1 MHRLVIILL
10 IIFATIAG
18 AADLSAAK
26 PKAGRNAQSVK
37 KERRI
42 AAGEVERTRKEINQ
56 NSGETRR
63 QLNKLASLNAE
74 ADRSSRLIEQLDGE
88 IDRLSRDIALLD
100 DTITSLEHNRS
111 TLRSAYA
118 DNLRTMRDRRR
129 SMSVMSMLFASSS
142 FTEAYRR
149 YRYLQEF
156 ELWRKDKVRQLT
168 DISAEI
174 SVRRHHVDSI
184 RNTQAAKLVSL
195 KAENDRLQSNRKETE
210 DLVAELKRKGS
221 SLNKALEEK
230 QAQLKKL
237 DAELDRIIAEEARK
251 AEAARKAEE
260 QRLAEE
266 AKKKAREAATNVKNK
281 VPAEKPVA
289 TPQEKKAESESQAQI
304 AAMTGSF
311 ESNKGRMP
319 LPVTGR
325 YSIVSHFGLNSH
337 REVSNVKVNNS
348 GIDIQTAPGSSAR
361 AVFAGEVSSVFHV
374 NGYQNVVMLR
384 HGNYLTVYAGLDKLA
399 VKKGDKVKAGQELGT
414 IYSDPDDDNRTV
426 LHFEVRRERAK
437 LNPEDWV
444 K

>member
-100 DTITSLEHNRS
+100 DTIASLEHNRS